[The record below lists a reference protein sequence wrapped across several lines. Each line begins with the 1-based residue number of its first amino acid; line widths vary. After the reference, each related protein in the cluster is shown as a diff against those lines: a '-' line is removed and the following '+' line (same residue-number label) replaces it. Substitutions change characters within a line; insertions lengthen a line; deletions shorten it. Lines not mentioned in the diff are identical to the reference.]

1 MTTSP
6 NAAAIVAA
14 ADAVT
19 DAYAAALAPLAEI
32 ASHTVTEPPSIE
44 AGLTA
49 VLHLTAAGPQLD
61 AAVTDLYRELIGAGV
76 PAAKLARLLAMRT
89 KALTDRLDVSAP
101 GEVTVP
107 EIEPGSYKLRDA
119 MSQRAARETL
129 IRAAGELGTVYADAL
144 RPLSVV
150 SQGGVP
156 EAAVTDAA
164 VEAAMHLRAARAGMQ
179 TAVDAVLACLV
190 LGGVKKMSLADLLG
204 INPATLQRRLMQ
216 HPLAGARGCD
226 LVTDGD
232 GAWSVQRAA
241 VGRYA
246 SKSKYVEVDEA
257 MIAAVVD
264 EVVAQ
269 VSR

>member
-1 MTTSP
+1 MTTNP

-32 ASHTVTEPPSIE
+32 ASHTVSDPPTLE
-44 AGLTA
+44 TGLTA
-49 VLHLTAAGPQLD
+49 VLHLTAAQPQLD
-61 AAVTDLYRELIGAGV
+61 YATSELYRELLAVGV
-76 PAAKLARLLAMRT
+76 PAATLARLLAMRT
-89 KALTDRLDVSAP
+89 KALTDRLDVPAP
-101 GEVTVP
+101 AQTAVP
-107 EIEPGSYKLRDA
+107 TAEPGSYKLRDA
-119 MSQRAARETL
+119 MSIRAARETL
-129 IRAAGELGTVYADAL
+129 IRAASDLGTVYADAL

-150 SQGGVP
+150 SEGGVP
-156 EAAVTDAA
+156 EAAVIDAA
-164 VEAAMHLRAARAGMQ
+164 VEAAMHLRAARRDLQ
-179 TAVDAVLACLV
+179 TAVDGVLAALV

-232 GAWSVQRAA
+232 GTWTVQRAA

-246 SKSKYVEVDEA
+246 AKPRYVEVDEA
-257 MIAAVVD
+257 MITAAVADAV
-264 EVVAQ
+264 
-269 VSR
+269 R